1 MNTYNKLILL
11 FTFGFIS
18 QVNAQ
23 SNLLNAKT
31 PDDIGKKS
39 AAQLNLDNDRPMEY
53 GYVHDRDVMYGRN
66 VWEIIDLDERVN
78 FPLYFPIDTNNIG
91 KDRRSLFDVLAKAIE
106 SGKITE
112 VYGDSYFTSKR
123 TLKEIETI
131 RKRVDTTNQGRMKLN
146 AGETLA
152 QEDITTYYVEA
163 DQVMDYKIR
172 GFWYFD
178 KRQGDLRY
186 RLLGICPVTPD
197 VYTLDKDEKDY
208 VELFWVYYP
217 AARNVLNEWKV
228 FNNKNTAMPM
238 SFDHLL
244 NARRFSAN
252 VYKEENVMGDREVK
266 DYMNDN
272 ALNQLLESEKVKD
285 RIRSFEQDMWNY

>member
-1 MNTYNKLILL
+1 MNTYKKIILL
-11 FTFGFIS
+11 FTFGLLS

-31 PDDIGKKS
+31 PDEIGKKT
-39 AAQLNLDNDRPMEY
+39 AAQLNMDNDRPMEY

-106 SGKITE
+106 KGKITE

-131 RKRVDTTNQGRMKLN
+131 RKRVDTTNQGRLKLN
-146 AGETLA
+146 AGEALA
-152 QEDITTYYVEA
+152 QEDIVTWYVES
-163 DQVMDYKIR
+163 DQVMDYKVR

-217 AARNVLNEWKV
+217 AAREVLNEWKV
-228 FNNKNTAMPM
+228 FNNKNTAMAM

-244 NARRFSAN
+244 NARRFSGS

-266 DYMNDN
+266 EYMNDN
-272 ALNQLLESEKVKD
+272 ALNQLLESERVKD
-285 RIRSFEQDMWNY
+285 RVRSFEQDMWNY

>member
-1 MNTYNKLILL
+1 MNTYNKIILL
-11 FTFGFIS
+11 FTFGFLT

-31 PDDIGKKS
+31 PNEIGKKT

-91 KDRRSLFDVLAKAIE
+91 KDRRSLFDVLAKSIE

-112 VYGDSYFTSKR
+112 VYGDSYFASKR
-123 TLKEIETI
+123 TLKEIESI

-146 AGETLA
+146 AGEALA
-152 QEDITTYYVEA
+152 QEDIVTYFVEA
-163 DQVMDYKIR
+163 DQVMDYKVR

-186 RLLGICPVTPD
+186 RMLGICPVTPD

-217 AARNVLNEWKV
+217 AAREVLNEWKV
-228 FNNKNTAMPM
+228 FNNKNTAMSM

-244 NARRFSAN
+244 NARRFSSTI
-252 VYKEENVMGDREVK
+252 YKEENVMGDREVK
-266 DYMNDN
+266 EYMNDN
-272 ALNQLLESEKVKD
+272 ALNQLLESERVKD

>member
-1 MNTYNKLILL
+1 MKIIKFFLL
-11 FTFGFIS
+11 TSIFSS
-18 QVNAQ
+18 QINAQ

-31 PDDIGKKS
+31 PVEIGKKT

-91 KDRRSLFDVLAKAIE
+91 KDRRSLFDVLTTAMEK
-106 SGKITE
+106 GRITE
-112 VYGDSYFTSKR
+112 VYGDSYFASKR
-123 TLKEIETI
+123 TLKDIEQA
-131 RKRVDTTNQGRMKLN
+131 RKRTDTTDAGKLRLN
-146 AGETLA
+146 AGESLIDGDVYTN
-152 QEDITTYYVEA
+152 YVTS
-163 DQVMDYKIR
+163 DLVMDYKIR

-208 VELFWVYYP
+208 IELFWVYYP
-217 AARNVLNEWKV
+217 AVREILNEWKV
-228 FNNKNTAMPM
+228 FNNRNTAMSM

-244 NARRFSAN
+244 NARRFSAS
-252 VYKEENVMGDREVK
+252 VYKEENVMGDREIK

-272 ALNQLLESEKVKD
+272 SLNQLLESERVKD

>member
-1 MNTYNKLILL
+1 MKKFGTILFL
-11 FTFGFIS
+11 CFSVLNNIY
-18 QVNAQ
+18 AQ
-23 SNLLNAKT
+23 SNLLNAKVPT
-31 PDDIGKKS
+31 EIGKKTE
-39 AAQLNLDNDRPMEY
+39 AQLNLDNDRPMEY

-91 KDRRSLFDVLAKAIE
+91 KDRRSLFDVLTSAMDK
-106 SGKITE
+106 GKITE
-112 VYGDSYFTSKR
+112 VYGDSYFASKR
-123 TLKEIETI
+123 TMKEIESI

-146 AGETLA
+146 AGEPLA
-152 QEDITTYYVEA
+152 EEDVVTYYVEA
-163 DQVMDYKIR
+163 DQVMDYKVR

-186 RLLGICPVTPD
+186 RMLGICPVTPD
-197 VYTLDKDEKDY
+197 VFSLDKAEKDY

-217 AARNVLNEWKV
+217 AAREILNEWKV
-228 FNNKNTAMPM
+228 FNNRNTAMPM

-244 NARRFSAN
+244 NARRFSAA
-252 VYKEENVMGDREVK
+252 VYKEENVMGDREIK

-272 ALNQLLESEKVKD
+272 SLNQLLESERVKD

>member
-1 MNTYNKLILL
+1 MKKFGTILFL
-11 FTFGFIS
+11 CFSVLNNIY
-18 QVNAQ
+18 AQ
-23 SNLLNAKT
+23 SNLLNAKIPT
-31 PDDIGKKS
+31 EIGKKTE
-39 AAQLNLDNDRPMEY
+39 AQLNLDNDRPMEY

-91 KDRRSLFDVLAKAIE
+91 KDRRSLFDVLTSAMDK
-106 SGKITE
+106 GKITE
-112 VYGDSYFTSKR
+112 VYGDSYFASKR
-123 TLKEIETI
+123 TMKEIESI

-146 AGETLA
+146 AGEPLA
-152 QEDITTYYVEA
+152 EEDVVTYYVEA
-163 DQVMDYKIR
+163 DQVMDYKVR

-197 VYTLDKDEKDY
+197 VFSLDKAEKDY

-217 AARNVLNEWKV
+217 AAREILNEWKV
-228 FNNKNTAMPM
+228 FNNRNTAMPM

-244 NARRFSAN
+244 NARRFSAS
-252 VYKEENVMGDREVK
+252 VYKEENVMGDREIK

-272 ALNQLLESEKVKD
+272 SLNQLLESEKVKD

>member
-1 MNTYNKLILL
+1 MNTYNKIILL
-11 FTFGFIS
+11 FTFGFLT

-31 PDDIGKKS
+31 PNEIGKKT

-91 KDRRSLFDVLAKAIE
+91 KDRRSLFDVLAKSIE

-112 VYGDSYFTSKR
+112 VYGDSYFASKR
-123 TLKEIETI
+123 TLKEIESI

-146 AGETLA
+146 AGEALA
-152 QEDITTYYVEA
+152 QEDIVTYFVEA
-163 DQVMDYKIR
+163 DQVMDYKVR

-186 RLLGICPVTPD
+186 RMLGICPVTPD

-217 AARNVLNEWKV
+217 AAREVLNEWKV

-244 NARRFSAN
+244 NARRFSSTI
-252 VYKEENVMGDREVK
+252 YKEENVMGDREVK
-266 DYMNDN
+266 EYMNDN
-272 ALNQLLESEKVKD
+272 ALNQLLESERVKD